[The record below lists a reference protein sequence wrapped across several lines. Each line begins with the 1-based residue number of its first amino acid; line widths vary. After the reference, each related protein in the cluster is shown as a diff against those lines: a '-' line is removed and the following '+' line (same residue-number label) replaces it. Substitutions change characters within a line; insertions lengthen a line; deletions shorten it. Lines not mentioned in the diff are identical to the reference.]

1 MYYKQSIVNEFVIYS
16 SYDNTSLIIKLSG
29 ITVNQRVVPR
39 RKTILI
45 IMDGFGVNPSKKNN
59 AVFEANTP
67 KLDEYFS
74 KHPHTTLQASG
85 GAVGLP
91 DGQMGNSEVGHL
103 TIGCGTIIKQDLVRI
118 NDSIEDKSFFKNV
131 VLRNTLFIAKD
142 NKRPVHLVGL
152 LSDGGVHSHIDH
164 LCALLKMCKKNDVEP
179 VVHVITDGRD
189 VPPKSAKKYVAQL
202 VKALDKYGGS
212 IATITGRFYA
222 MDRDNRWERT
232 EIAWDAMV
240 HGKGE
245 RVSDPLSAIDDAY
258 ANGETDEFIK
268 PRIMPDAEFIQS
280 NDSLIFF
287 NFRNDRPR
295 QLAEALGLEKFD
307 HFDRGDYTPIP
318 VTCLTEYDKKLLAP
332 VAFAPE
338 RPSTNLAHAIS
349 LAGYKQLHCSETEK
363 YAHVTFFLNGGRE
376 TPYAGEDRIMI
387 DSPDVRTYDLCPE
400 MSAKEVA
407 DEIIKAIEQQEHSF
421 IVVNFANGDMVG
433 HSAIP
438 EAIIKAVETL
448 DREVGRVLD
457 KAVENDYSVILT
469 ADHGNCD
476 EYVDPLT
483 GEPSTQHTVYPVP
496 CLIIDKSLWQLRTS
510 GGLSNLAPTVLQLMG
525 LPKPDGITC
534 KSLLI
539 NEIEQPQTSAY

>member
-1 MYYKQSIVNEFVIYS
+1 
-16 SYDNTSLIIKLSG
+16 
-29 ITVNQRVVPR
+29 VNQRPVPR
-39 RKTILI
+39 RKTILL

-59 AVFEANTP
+59 AVYEANTP
-67 KLDEYFS
+67 RLDEYFA
-74 KHPHTTLQASG
+74 KYPHTTLQASG

-103 TIGCGTIIKQDLVRI
+103 TIGCGIIIKQDLVRI
-118 NDSIEDKSFFKNV
+118 NDAIEDGSFAENT
-131 VLRNTLFIAKD
+131 VLRNTIFLARE
-142 NKRPVHLVGL
+142 NNRPVHLVGL
-152 LSDGGVHSHIDH
+152 LSDGGVHSHVDH
-164 LCALLKMCKKNDVEP
+164 LCALIKMCHDMGAKP

-189 VPPKSAKKYVAQL
+189 TSPKSAKKFMHQL
-202 VKALDKYGGS
+202 MAALDKFGGS
-212 IATITGRFYA
+212 IATVSGRFYA

-232 EIAWDAMV
+232 KKAWDAMI

-245 RVSDPLSAIDDAY
+245 HASDAMQAIEDAY

-268 PRIMPDAEFIQS
+268 PRIMPDAELIKN

-295 QLAEALGLEKFD
+295 QLAAALGMEEFVG
-307 HFDRGDYTPIP
+307 FDRRGYAPIP

-338 RPSTNLAHAIS
+338 RPSTNLAHTIS

-376 TPYAGEDRIMI
+376 TPYAGEDRIMV
-387 DSPDVRTYDLCPE
+387 DSPDVRTYDECPE
-400 MSAKEVA
+400 MSAAEVA
-407 DEIIKAIEQQEHSF
+407 DNIVSAVERGNHSF

-438 EAIIKAVETL
+438 DAIIKAVESL
-448 DREVGRVLD
+448 DTQVGRVLD
-457 KAVENDYSVILT
+457 AAVENDYSVIVT

-476 EYVDPLT
+476 EYIDPYS

-496 CLIIDKSLWQLRTS
+496 CLIIDKSFWRLRTS
-510 GGLSNLAPTVLQLMG
+510 GGLSNLAPTVLHLMG
-525 LPKPDGITC
+525 LHKPEAISC
-534 KSLLI
+534 KSLLL
-539 NEIEQPQTSAY
+539 EEMPDKDTASTY

>member
-1 MYYKQSIVNEFVIYS
+1 M
-16 SYDNTSLIIKLSG
+16 
-29 ITVNQRVVPR
+29 NQRIVPR

-45 IMDGFGVNPSKKNN
+45 IMDGFGVNPSKINN
-59 AVFEANTP
+59 AVCEANTP
-67 KLDEYFS
+67 NLDNYFS
-74 KHPHTTLQASG
+74 KYPHTTLQASG

-103 TIGCGTIIKQDLVRI
+103 TIGCGIIIKQDLVRI
-118 NDSIEDKSFFKNV
+118 NDSIEDGSFFKNV

-152 LSDGGVHSHIDH
+152 VSDGGVHSHIDH
-164 LCALLKMCKKNDVEP
+164 LCALIKMCKKNGVKP

-189 VPPKSAKKYVAQL
+189 VPPKSAKKYIAQL
-202 VKALDKYGGS
+202 VKALDKHGGS
-212 IATITGRFYA
+212 ISTITGRFYA

-245 RVSDPLSAIDDAY
+245 RANDPLSAIDDAY
-258 ANGETDEFIK
+258 ANDETDEFIK
-268 PRIMPDAEFIQS
+268 PRIMPDAEFIQA

-295 QLAEALGLEKFD
+295 QLAEALGMEKFTS
-307 HFDRGDYTPIP
+307 FDRGDYQPIP

-338 RPSTNLAHAIS
+338 RPATNLAHTIS

-376 TPYAGEDRIMI
+376 TPYAGEDRIMV
-387 DSPDVRTYDLCPE
+387 DSPDVRTYDECPE
-400 MSAKEVA
+400 MSAKKVA
-407 DEIIKAIEQQEHSF
+407 DEIINAIEVGEHSF

-433 HSAIP
+433 HTAIP

-448 DREVGRVLD
+448 DKEVGRVLD
-457 KAVENDYSVILT
+457 KAVENEYSVILT

-496 CLIIDKSLWQLRTS
+496 CLVIDKSLWQLKTG

-525 LPKPDGITC
+525 LHKPEGITC

-539 NEIEQPQTSAY
+539 KEVETPETATSY